1 MEKRKIFAW
10 ASLIAISF
18 FLALCVASIHP
29 FGSPEDA
36 PVDDYIFKN
45 TQNETGTNN
54 AVTAIVFDYRGFDT
68 LGEETI
74 LITSVTGVAMLFR
87 RVLHG

>member
-1 MEKRKIFAW
+1 
-10 ASLIAISF
+10 
-18 FLALCVASIHP
+18 ALCVASLHP
-29 FGSPEDA
+29 FGNPGEA
-36 PVDDYIFKN
+36 PVDDYIFTN

-54 AVTAIVFDYRGFDT
+54 AVTSIVFDYRGFDT

-87 RVLHG
+87 RILHG